1 MASQTRVSWIGL
13 GRMGTPMASFI
24 HKAGYPLTVWSRSA
38 ASRNALVAQGA
49 AEAAG
54 IASCAAASEVI
65 FCSVSNDDALAEV
78 ALGPKG
84 ILANAQR
91 GAILA
96 ETSTVSAEIS
106 REVAREAQAR
116 GIHYVRLP
124 ISGNAASA
132 RTGNVTVLASGPA
145 DAWARIKP
153 VVETF
158 SKVQVYLG
166 AGEEARYMKLV
177 VNALIVNFAQ
187 SMAEALALGRKSG
200 LDWNLM
206 LDTLAESTLS
216 SPWLKLKAGLLKQRD
231 FTPTMTTRLILKD
244 IDLMLAAA
252 RTHEVPM
259 PLTANTRQLMQ
270 MAVGVGFGEE
280 DYMAAVKLLE
290 QQSGLG
296 DLPGENER

>member
-1 MASQTRVSWIGL
+1 
-13 GRMGTPMASFI
+13 MGTPMAGFI
-24 HKAGYPLTVWSRSA
+24 YKAGYPLTVWSRSA
-38 ASRNALVAQGA
+38 GSRRNLTGQGA

-54 IASCAAASEVI
+54 VAACAAASDVI
-65 FCSVSNDDALAEV
+65 FCSVSDDTALAEV
-78 ALGPKG
+78 ALGPQG
-84 ILANAQR
+84 ILANAPR
-91 GAILA
+91 GSILA
-96 ETSTVSAEIS
+96 ETSTVSGEIS
-106 REVAREAQAR
+106 AQLAREAEAR
-116 GIHYVRLP
+116 GIHYLRLP

-132 RTGNVTVLASGPA
+132 RTGNVTVLVSGPA
-145 DAWARIKP
+145 EAWARIKP

-158 SKVQVYLG
+158 SKAQVYLG

-200 LDWNLM
+200 LDWGLM

-231 FTPTMTTRLILKD
+231 FNPTMTTRLILKD

-270 MAVGVGFGEE
+270 MAVGCGFGEE

-296 DLPGENER
+296 DIERKG